1 MVDYRINSSG
11 TETEVDYIRLVG
23 LALGQKLVV
32 VSVGLVLCSGRLYHI
47 SRNSTATEEG
57 CVVVSI

>member
-11 TETEVDYIRLVG
+11 IEKEVDCIRSVG
-23 LALGQKLVV
+23 LALGQRLVV
-32 VSVGLVLCSGRLYHI
+32 VSVGLILCSGRLYHI
-47 SRNSTATEEG
+47 SRNSTATEDG